1 MGSLAF
7 DRTRKL
13 GFASYLII
21 INLNMVCRQNPQKCT
36 YKELDTKEL
45 MRKLQKLARERELEE
60 KGRDMVSKVSR
71 GITRFLPGRF
81 VCQKTGLHSKERAA
95 LAALGKVTDPSSFS
109 SLREPPKS

>member
-45 MRKLQKLARERELEE
+45 LRKLHKLARERELEE
-60 KGRDMVSKVSR
+60 KGRDMVCKFSR
-71 GITRFLPGRF
+71 GITRFLPGRNLSEKSNALHGSH
-81 VCQKTGLHSKERAA
+81 QKTMKHGDTRS
-95 LAALGKVTDPSSFS
+95 LA
-109 SLREPPKS
+109 SL